1 MIKKIKCLLV
11 IFVVLLM
18 TGCNSASDE
27 VKKELDLD
35 NYKEKV
41 VELNINGETPF
52 SDSSNLNNLD
62 VLDTYGL
69 DSSLLDDYLIYMP
82 SSVVNAS
89 MFIVV
94 KPISGQESV
103 VKYQIKELFE
113 KYYNAYNGYYP
124 KEAKLIEDRMEKE
137 VDGYLVY
144 IVSNDNDKVYN
155 LLKESTK

>member
-137 VDGYLVY
+137 VDGYLFY